1 MIKKNF
7 RNVHR
12 SFALLCVAGFA
23 LMPLSAMEKISLTGS
38 PSLDLFDVQANN
50 ETVKNV
56 LNYIEKNSK
65 YIFVYSE
72 GVQDRLSD
80 RVSVTLRNRP
90 VLSVLKEL
98 CSKAKLDY
106 RISGRQ
112 ITISQKVERSKAT
125 PSLKNRK
132 NGDNSKITGLVTDE
146 KGEPLIGASVKIKG
160 DNSGTITD
168 LSGHFDLNAPTDAIL
183 VISYIGYD
191 PKEVPVNAQKN
202 LNIALSDNMKALDE
216 VVVIG
221 YGTQRKSDLTGG
233 VFSIGQ
239 DKLEMVASNNLM
251 DRLAGQIPG
260 LAVTTSD
267 AAPGADQTLRIRG
280 ENSLTADNSPL
291 IVLDGIPY
299 NGSLTDIDPNIVENI
314 SVLKDASASAI
325 YGSRGAN
332 GIILIQTKKGKKG
345 KPRVSYKGQF
355 NLSQPQKRI
364 DMMKGEE
371 YIRLKQDIARLKDGW
386 SGDQLLPE
394 NILSASELVNYKKG
408 VENDWQDYI
417 FRNAFTMDHQLAIS
431 GGTES
436 STYMASLSYLD
447 QDGVVFNSNLKR
459 ANISLNITQVLN
471 KWLTIGVSSQFIQK
485 ENGGITPNIEHAIKQ
500 SPYGIYKDDKG
511 NYYEEPMDQSLMK
524 NPMVNVNA
532 DQDKTNRN
540 FFLNTFAEIQTP
552 LKGLVL
558 RTNFGYN
565 YRNSFTGT
573 YYGRNTMT
581 GKNTNGKASIS
592 NENYWDY
599 TWENLIKYNREFG
612 KNTLDVTGLFSIQET
627 QRKKSSESGES
638 FVNDDSGYHN
648 LGAAEKNKVISS
660 NLSETAMLSYM
671 LRLNYSYAGKYLLTL
686 TGRSDGYSAFG
697 RNNKYAFF
705 PSVALA
711 WNIASEKFMKNT
723 INYLDQLK
731 VRISY
736 GSNGNQAISPY
747 QTLDRLHISN
757 YIWGDNGT
765 IVNGAYLPNNGVGN
779 PNLSWETTH
788 TLNVGIDFSFF
799 KGRVSGS
806 IDTYFAKTKDL
817 LMKRTVPIMNGYK
830 TIMDNVGKTENKGV
844 ELNLNTI
851 NIITKNFKWSTGLNF
866 TLNRDKIIDLRG
878 DKKDDITNKWFIGK
892 PLRVYYDYNVVGIWQ
907 EGDTYTY
914 TANDGSEREIQPGAK
929 PGSAKLE
936 DVDGNGFINS
946 KDKKIIGSKMPSF
959 LMSMSNQF
967 TYKNFYFSFLLNGT
981 FKVTREFNEANISSW
996 TFGIYNY
1003 LHGKSYWTPEHPDAQ
1018 YASPA
1023 YTNFDGHSYYKDFTY
1038 VQLKNITLGYNISQN
1053 IVHKLGLSSISFNV
1067 SVNNAY
1073 TFCGV
1078 RSLLNY
1084 DNSWMASY
1092 PTTRSYVFGI
1102 NLTF

>member
-1 MIKKNF
+1 MTKKEF
-7 RNVHR
+7 WHMRKR
-12 SFALLCVAGFA
+12 FTLLFATGFM
-23 LMPLSAMEKISLTGS
+23 LMPLSAMDKMPVTENTN
-38 PSLDLFDVQANN
+38 LDLLTIQADNQ
-50 ETVKNV
+50 TVKEV
-56 LNYIEKNSK
+56 LDYIEKNSK
-65 YIFVYSE
+65 YIFIYSE
-72 GVQDRLSD
+72 GVQDRLFS
-80 RVSVTLRNRP
+80 RVSMTFRDRP
-90 VLSVLKEL
+90 VLTVLKEL
-98 CSKAKLDY
+98 CLKVNLNY

-112 ITISQKVERSKAT
+112 ITISAKSPNRRPLKTQKEDRILSFSSVFGK
-125 PSLKNRK
+125 
-132 NGDNSKITGLVTDE
+132 VTDG
-146 KGEPLIGASVKIKG
+146 KGEALIGASVKVK
-160 DNSGTITD
+160 DSNTGTITD
-168 LSGHFDLNAPTDAIL
+168 FSGLFNLNVPDNAVL
-183 VISYIGYD
+183 VISYIGYN
-191 PKEVPVNAQKN
+191 PREVAVRNQKN
-202 LNIALSDNMKALDE
+202 LNIVLSDNMKALDE
-216 VVVIG
+216 IVVIG
-221 YGTQRKSDLTGG
+221 YGTQKKSDLTGG
-233 VFSIGQ
+233 IFSIGK

-260 LAVTTSD
+260 FSVTAGD
-267 AAPGADQTLRIRG
+267 AAPGVDQTLRIRG

-332 GIILIQTKKGKKG
+332 GIILIQTKRGEKG

-386 SGDQLLPE
+386 SGEQLLPD

-408 VENDWQDYI
+408 IENDWQDFI
-417 FRNAFTMDHQLAIS
+417 FRNAFTMDHQLALS
-431 GGTES
+431 GGTENM
-436 STYMASLSYLD
+436 TYMAALSYLD
-447 QDGVVFNSNLKR
+447 QEGVVYNSGLKR
-459 ANISLNITQVLN
+459 ANISLNITQALN
-471 KWLTIGVSSQFIQK
+471 KWLTIGVASQFIQK
-485 ENGGITPNIEHAIKQ
+485 ENGGVSPNIEHAIKQ

-524 NPMVNVNA
+524 NPMVDVNA
-532 DQDKTNRN
+532 EQDRTSRN
-540 FFLNTFAEIQTP
+540 FFLNTFAEIKTP
-552 LKGLVL
+552 LRGVSL

-581 GKNTNGKASIS
+581 GKNANGKASIF

-599 TWENLIKYNREFG
+599 TWENLIKYDREFG
-612 KNTLDVTGLFSIQET
+612 KHIVNVTGLFSVQET
-627 QRKKSSESGES
+627 QRKRSSESGES

-648 LGAAEKNKVISS
+648 LGATEKNKVISS
-660 NLSETAMLSYM
+660 NLSETSMLSYM
-671 LRLNYSYAGKYLLTL
+671 LRLNYSYEGRYLLTL

-705 PSVALA
+705 PSVAVA
-711 WNIASEKFMKNT
+711 WNIASEKFMKKT
-723 INYLDQLK
+723 IGYLDQLK
-731 VRISY
+731 LRVSY
-736 GSNGNQAISPY
+736 GANGNQAISPY

-779 PNLSWETTH
+779 PNLSWETTR
-788 TLNVGIDFSFF
+788 TLNIGIDFSFF
-799 KGRVSGS
+799 KGRIGGS
-806 IDTYFAKTKDL
+806 IDAYVSKTSDL

-830 TIMDNVGKTENKGV
+830 TIMDNVGRTENRGV
-844 ELNLNTI
+844 EINLNTV
-851 NIITKNFKWSTGLNF
+851 NIITKDFKWSTGLNF
-866 TLNRDKIIDLRG
+866 ALNRDKIIDLRG
-878 DKKDDITNKWFIGK
+878 DKKDDITNKWFVGE

-907 EGDTYTY
+907 ENDTYTY
-914 TANDGSEREIQPGAK
+914 TADDGSIKEIQPGAK

-967 TYKNFYFSFLLNGT
+967 TYKNFYLSLLLNGT

-1003 LHGKSYWTPEHPDAQ
+1003 LHGKSYWTPEHPDSK
-1018 YASPA
+1018 YTSPA
-1023 YTNFDGHSYYKDFTY
+1023 YTNFDGHSYYKNFTY
-1038 VQLKNITLGYNISQN
+1038 IQLKNITLGYNIPQT
-1053 IVHKLGLSSISFNV
+1053 IAYKLGLSSIGLNV
-1067 SVNNAY
+1067 SINNAY
-1073 TFCGV
+1073 TFCGI

-1084 DNSWMASY
+1084 ENSWMASY
-1092 PTTRSYVFGI
+1092 PTTRSYVLGI